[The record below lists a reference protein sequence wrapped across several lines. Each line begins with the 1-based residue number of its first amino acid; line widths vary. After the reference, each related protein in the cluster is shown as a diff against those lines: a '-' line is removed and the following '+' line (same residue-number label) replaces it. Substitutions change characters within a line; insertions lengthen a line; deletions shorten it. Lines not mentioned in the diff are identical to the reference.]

1 MRQTACYLSAA
12 TGGLQETMFIYARRS
27 QALADSRSP
36 RRAWTSQLTEF
47 QPVGGV
53 HEQAFHAVGILML
66 VLMLLI
72 PGLHK
77 APQQALL
84 TLPYWQHCLQ
94 FSERWLELAWT
105 TGSFKILHPRE
116 SSSHNEDY
124 RSTGKRPSP
133 RDPPSLT
140 PGYSFPPGRV
150 RWRSKEE
157 SSPVALQLSHRNSW
171 AQGNAYFFKVKHRK
185 PSKIEVWPLS
195 SFKLLCLDVW

>member
-1 MRQTACYLSAA
+1 MRQTACYLPAA
-12 TGGLQETMFIYARRS
+12 TGGLQETMFIYACRS
-27 QALADSRSP
+27 QALAYTRSP
-36 RRAWTSQLTEF
+36 RRACTSQLTEF
-47 QPVGGV
+47 QPVGGA
-53 HEQAFHAVGILML
+53 HEQASHAAGILML

-94 FSERWLELAWT
+94 FPERWLELAWT

-133 RDPPSLT
+133 RDPPFISSRKGKDTHRAGEAARKKAALLLYSYHT
-140 PGYSFPPGRV
+140 EIPGPRAMQTF
-150 RWRSKEE
+150 
-157 SSPVALQLSHRNSW
+157 
-171 AQGNAYFFKVKHRK
+171 
-185 PSKIEVWPLS
+185 
-195 SFKLLCLDVW
+195 

>member
-12 TGGLQETMFIYARRS
+12 TGGLQETMFIYACRS
-27 QALADSRSP
+27 QALADTRSP
-36 RRAWTSQLTEF
+36 HRAWTSQLTEF
-47 QPVGGV
+47 QPVGRV
-53 HEQAFHAVGILML
+53 HEQAFHAAGILML

-150 RWRSKEE
+150 RIPTELVKQQGRKQPCCFTTITQKFLGPGQCILFQSK
-157 SSPVALQLSHRNSW
+157 
-171 AQGNAYFFKVKHRK
+171 AQKAQ
-185 PSKIEVWPLS
+185 
-195 SFKLLCLDVW
+195 